1 VPTWKEQG
9 LDVVSGG
16 WRSIVGP
23 RGLTAAQVAY
33 WERVLRKVT
42 ESPEWKTD
50 LEKHFWS
57 DYFATSA
64 QFRKM
69 LDQEYADTRAV
80 LTDLGLA
87 RQ

>member
-1 VPTWKEQG
+1 
-9 LDVVSGG
+9 
-16 WRSIVGP
+16 
-23 RGLTAAQVAY
+23 
-33 WERVLRKVT
+33 VLRKAT
-42 ESPEWKTD
+42 EHPEWKAD
-50 LEKHFWS
+50 LERHFWS

>member
-1 VPTWKEQG
+1 
-9 LDVVSGG
+9 
-16 WRSIVGP
+16 
-23 RGLTAAQVAY
+23 
-33 WERVLRKVT
+33 VLRKVT
-42 ESPEWKTD
+42 EYPEWKAD

-57 DYFATSA
+57 DFYAGSA

-69 LDQEYADTRAV
+69 LEQEYADTRAV